1 MRFPESLR
9 WPRSAG
15 GRESGGLVPT
25 AKSVSRYER
34 ARERERRG
42 RESKVAQILN
52 QAQAEGVGFSRRGA
66 HGSEADRE
74 VVGVGVALR

>member
-1 MRFPESLR
+1 MRCAR
-9 WPRSAG
+9 Y
-15 GRESGGLVPT
+15 
-25 AKSVSRYER
+25 VSRWEGEWRSGPDGQVGLAHER
-34 ARERERRG
+34 ARERRRKRG
-42 RESKVAQILN
+42 GRERESKVAQILN